1 MTQMLVAALMW
12 VLVASL
18 LIIRRKRP
26 DRSVTYAA
34 IAIAIAMTLNVDA
47 VYESVDPRLGETN
60 IATLIA
66 DAVLM
71 IGLFFLGRAVMHT
84 GEHRPRAVRAALSL
98 PVLLLSLV
106 AIIAA
111 FLFIDL
117 GQTTVRFMVDLGAQP
132 ATAVYSIINFTY
144 CGIVIATMLVLAAR
158 QCRNSG
164 GIQRLPAVLLTIGSA
179 FGVLLCLA
187 VIVMDLAHT
196 TGHLGVLR
204 AVQPTYSPFSL
215 LTFLFL
221 CAGFTAQPAI
231 RRGRHYARSR
241 RTVALSAEIE
251 PLWERATRERPGLS
265 HVEPLAASD
274 EPEARLHRRIVE
286 IRDAIIDG
294 RVEFTITHDERA
306 LLQAAEQH
314 LLGHAQA
321 HTTPAEPSELI
332 VAERTAEASEER
344 AS

>member
-1 MTQMLVAALMW
+1 MTQTLVAALMW

-18 LIIRRKRP
+18 LIIRRKRA

-34 IAIAIAMTLNVDA
+34 IAIAIAMTANVDA
-47 VYESVDPRLGETN
+47 VYESVDPLLGSTN

-84 GEHRPRAVRAALSL
+84 GEHRPRVVRAALSL
-98 PVLLLSLV
+98 PILLLSLA

-111 FLFIDL
+111 FAFIDR
-117 GQTTVRFMVDLGAQP
+117 GPTTTRFMVDLGAQP

-144 CGIVIATMLVLAAR
+144 CGIVIAAMLILAAR
-158 QCRNSG
+158 QYRSNH
-164 GIQRLPAVLLTIGSA
+164 GIQRLPAALLTIGSA

-187 VIVMDLAHT
+187 VIVMDIAHV
-196 TGHLGVLR
+196 TGQLTLLR
-204 AVQPTYSPFSL
+204 AVQPTYSPLSL
-215 LTFLFL
+215 MTFLFL

-231 RRGRHYARSR
+231 RRGRQYTRRR
-241 RTVALSAEIE
+241 RTAGLSAEIE

-294 RVEFTITHDERA
+294 RVAFTITDDERA

-314 LLGHAQA
+314 LLGHVQA
-321 HTTPAEPSELI
+321 AATPTRPSDPI
-332 VAERTAEASEER
+332 VGERAAEASRER
-344 AS
+344 AP